1 MRSRL
6 ALLCAVAAAGLAGAC
21 GEEEVPP
28 VASSCT
34 GEPDAVVAAL
44 GRAPDA
50 VELPDGATISDCLRN
65 ARTDAELQNV
75 GVTLANAA
83 EDLEAQAIDGDEDA
97 ALRLGYLVG
106 AARTGAATTSGVGA
120 ELVRRLERSAGIDG
134 VSTVDDA
141 LVQGIAAGEQRG

>member
-1 MRSRL
+1 MLLRRAPLPLLVAL
-6 ALLCAVAAAGLAGAC
+6 ALAAGC

-28 VASSCT
+28 VAASCT
-34 GEPDAVVAAL
+34 GDAEAIVVAL
-44 GRAPDA
+44 ERAPGA
-50 VELPDGATISDCLRN
+50 VELPDGATISECVRR

-75 GVTLANAA
+75 GVTLSAAA
-83 EDLEAQAIDGDEDA
+83 EELEALALEGDEQA

-106 AARTGAATTSGVGA
+106 AARTGAETTSGVGA

-141 LVQGIAAGEQRG
+141 LVQGLAAGERRG

>member
-1 MRSRL
+1 MTARR
-6 ALLCAVAAAGLAGAC
+6 ALLVLVAAGLAGAC

-28 VASSCT
+28 VAGSCT
-34 GEPDAVVAAL
+34 GDRAAIVGAL
-44 GRAPDA
+44 ERAPEA
-50 VELPDGATISDCLRN
+50 VRLPDGATISDCVRN
-65 ARTDAELQNV
+65 ARSDAELQNV
-75 GVTLANAA
+75 GATLAGAA
-83 EDLEAQAIDGDEDA
+83 EDLEALALEGDEEA

-141 LVQGIAAGEQRG
+141 LTQGIAAGEQRG

>member
-6 ALLCAVAAAGLAGAC
+6 ALLCAVALAGC

-34 GEPDAVVAAL
+34 GEPGAIVTAL
-44 GRAPDA
+44 ERAPEA
-50 VELPDGATISDCLRN
+50 VELPDGARISDCLRN

-75 GVTLANAA
+75 GVTLAGAA
-83 EDLEAQAIDGDEDA
+83 EDLEERALEGDEDA

-106 AARTGAATTSGVGA
+106 AARTGASRTSGVGA
-120 ELVRRLERSAGIDG
+120 ELVTRLERSAGIDG

-141 LVQGIAAGEQRG
+141 LVQGIEAGEQRG

>member
-1 MRSRL
+1 MVLRRL
-6 ALLCAVAAAGLAGAC
+6 ALLVVACGLAAAC

-34 GEPDAVVAAL
+34 GDSEGIVRAL
-44 GRAPDA
+44 DRAPRA
-50 VELPDGATISDCLRN
+50 VELSDGATISACLRN

-75 GVTLANAA
+75 GVTLAGAA
-83 EDLEAQAIDGDEDA
+83 EELEGRALDGDEEA

-106 AARTGAATTSGVGA
+106 AARTGASTTSGVGA
-120 ELVRRLERSAGIDG
+120 ELVRRLERSAGIDA

-141 LVQGIAAGEQRG
+141 LEQGIAAGERRG